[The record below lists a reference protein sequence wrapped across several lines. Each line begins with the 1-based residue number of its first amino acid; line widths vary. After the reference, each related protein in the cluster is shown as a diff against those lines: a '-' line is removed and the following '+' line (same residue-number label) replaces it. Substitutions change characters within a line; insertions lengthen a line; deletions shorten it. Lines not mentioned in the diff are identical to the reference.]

1 VDTNPY
7 AVKTTVSLPQRQ
19 MLLEWEHVL
28 SPDRRRLRH
37 LAAATNFA
45 KPIPR
50 MPPQCEKDNNV
61 RASVMWLSRQET
73 ERRKT
78 GNTSTSPKL

>member
-1 VDTNPY
+1 
-7 AVKTTVSLPQRQ
+7 VSLPQRQ
-19 MLLEWEHVL
+19 TLLKWEHVL
-28 SPDRRRLRH
+28 SPHRRRLRH
-37 LAAATNFA
+37 LAAATSVS

-61 RASVMWLSRQET
+61 RASVMWLLRQET
-73 ERRKT
+73 ERRKI